1 MPRLPFG
8 GPRRDPSKS
17 TTAGL
22 PQSRDFAEYT
32 YVLNFP
38 LKNGKLVLAHRYE
51 ESILIGGP
59 MFHVGEVAV
68 YPGHGVGK
76 IESIEE
82 KEFSGM
88 RQAFYIIRI
97 MDTDMTIMIP
107 VDGAN
112 TAGLRGVIKASD
124 VNRVLA
130 ILKDKNVAHD
140 NAPWNRRYKE
150 YMERIKSGSIFEV
163 AMVLRELYSLR
174 VWKELSFG
182 EKKMFEI
189 SRNLIKKELSIALA
203 KEEQEVEEQIE
214 GIFLTVYKT

>member
-1 MPRLPFG
+1 MGLLLS
-8 GPRRDPSKS
+8 SKITS
-17 TTAGL
+17 L
-22 PQSRDFAEYT
+22 
-32 YVLNFP
+32 LNFVP
-38 LKNGKLVLAHRYE
+38 LNGTITIDKNHKNNQLM
-51 ESILIGGP
+51 IGGR
-59 MFHVGEVAV
+59 MFEVGEVAV

-88 RQAFYIIRI
+88 KQSFYIIRI

-107 VDGAN
+107 VDGAKN
-112 TAGLRGVIKASD
+112 AGLRCVIDSREVTK
-124 VNRVLA
+124 VLA
-130 ILKDKNVAHD
+130 ILKEKNSIHD

-163 AMVLRELYSLR
+163 AMVLKELYSLR

-189 SRNLIKKELSIALA
+189 ARNLIKKELSISLD
-203 KEEQEVEEQIE
+203 KEEEEIEQEIE
-214 GIFLTVYKT
+214 RIFLKNYKE